1 MELLDHS
8 CKPLKI
14 VELAE
19 YEPVES
25 VANPIGHA
33 GMPGSNN
40 GQTASHGFRDGQAEG
55 IFAAGADVEIGGRI
69 EIENILARRFKTTA
83 LRNAKRICDFT
94 ENVRRIVAGRDK
106 ENWQFSKSAH
116 GVKNSFEPLDA
127 PIVSDQK
134 QHEISFLN
142 RAAQSRFR
150 TQRKPR
156 GRRKLR
162 RVNAIGNDADI
173 LPVKIIGEERG
184 GALRDGGE

>member
-1 MELLDHS
+1 MELLEHWG
-8 CKPLKI
+8 KPVKV

-19 YEPVES
+19 DDPGES
-25 VANPIGHA
+25 VANPLGHA

-55 IFAAGADVEIGGRI
+55 IFAAGADVEISGRI

-83 LRNAKRICDFT
+83 LRNAERCCHFR
-94 ENVRRIVAGRDK
+94 ENVWRIVAGRDK

-142 RAAQSRFR
+142 LAAQPCVSA
-150 TQRKPR
+150 QRKPR
-156 GRRKLR
+156 GGRKLR
-162 RVNAIGNDADI
+162 CIDAIGNDADI
-173 LPVKIIGEERG
+173 LPVKITIQVRR
-184 GALRDGGE
+184 GALGYM